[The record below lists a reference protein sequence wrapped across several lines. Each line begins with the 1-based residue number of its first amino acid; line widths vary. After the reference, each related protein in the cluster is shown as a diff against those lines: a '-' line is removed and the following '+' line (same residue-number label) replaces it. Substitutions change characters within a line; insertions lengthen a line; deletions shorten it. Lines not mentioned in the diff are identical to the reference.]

1 MLLGEEPGNLELV
14 EQFLSKETK
23 ASQKGKEPVQKP
35 IETKCSYSLVSLE
48 MQC

>member
-23 ASQKGKEPVQKP
+23 ASQKGKEPVQNP
-35 IETKCSYSLVSLE
+35 VETKCSYSLVSLE